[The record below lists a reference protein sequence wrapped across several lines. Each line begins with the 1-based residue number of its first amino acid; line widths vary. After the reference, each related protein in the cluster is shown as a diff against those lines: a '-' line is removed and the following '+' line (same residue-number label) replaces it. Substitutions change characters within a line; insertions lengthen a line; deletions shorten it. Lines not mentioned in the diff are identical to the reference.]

1 MNLGPAILLI
11 IIAAIAGYVIGIVDS
26 RITASLRK
34 KTEDVSAPAPE
45 LVAKETNRPGEHT
58 VLKVTIDESLK
69 WHLELEGTRLD
80 NPDVISPEQRQRT
93 VNVVVQMRPWLEGK
107 AAPAS
112 AAPIPAA
119 PVPEP
124 LPQRLPV
131 ASPVVQPPAASAPLK
146 IDAFRGFRSLLN
158 NDVKAPGEKK
168 TISIVTMIDDV
179 LQAKLLGSP
188 LMEKAIRLEEGPLG
202 EVMVCVGSQRYE
214 GVGAVPEGEIRDIIK
229 SAIADWEKSR

>member
-1 MNLGPAILLI
+1 MTLGPAIILI

-26 RITASLRK
+26 RLTASLRK
-34 KTEDVSAPAPE
+34 KTDEVSAPETE

-58 VLKVTIDESLK
+58 VLKVTVDEGLK
-69 WHLELEGTRLD
+69 WHLELDGTRLD
-80 NPDVISPEQRQRT
+80 NPDAISPEQHQRT

-107 AAPAS
+107 AVPVA
-112 AAPIPAA
+112 AA

-124 LPQRLPV
+124 LPQRLPIT
-131 ASPVVQPPAASAPLK
+131 SPVVQPPPASAPLK

-168 TISIVTMIDDV
+168 SISIVTMIDDV

-202 EVMVCVGSQRYE
+202 EVVVCVGSQRYE

-229 SAIADWEKSR
+229 AAIADWEKSR